1 MQVSKKLFLNGCSFV
16 HGDDLMWPY
25 TMMANYDKTNP
36 DYLNILKQFNIS
48 GLAEKTG
55 IFENVENIARYGATN
70 DLIVFST
77 IEFFNKIPQED
88 RSNYVA
94 CIGWS
99 DPCRIMVPNE
109 WAIPEEDFSKD
120 NNIENLQKMWF
131 HLNLSTMNGND
142 LDVQQKYKPL
152 ADEYVR
158 QFTDSYWFKEHIK
171 NILILENYFKAN
183 NIDFVFW
190 NSIGFPL
197 KAVDSYTKEVFLNF
211 IDWSHWMNWV
221 DLKVQYMVSGTK
233 IPPGFS
239 HPYDQKFGVFCS
251 MLEVIGEK
259 QAWTKTKHP
268 GPEAVSLWTKII
280 LKHLVAKN
288 VING

>member
-109 WAIPEEDFSKD
+109 WAVPEEDFSKD

-142 LDVQQKYKPL
+142 VDVQKKYKAL

-197 KAVDSYTKEVFLNF
+197 KAVDTYTKEIFLNF

-221 DLKVQYMVSGTK
+221 DLKVQYMVAGTK

-251 MLEVIGEK
+251 MLEVMGER